1 MIGYK
6 HKLNYY
12 RRTVSGIGNLLRKVD
27 KVILTK
33 FIPATTGGIITAEN
47 DRKLLSLAPRLGGLD
62 ILIFEELCE
71 LENQNPI
78 IISEHLSNRNTG
90 QFRRHEPDPELNI
103 KKKQIKF
110 IKSDRQKKIL
120 GTIRNE
126 TSSEERKQHDLS
138 FETGA
143 SFWLKTL
150 PINEE
155 GYIPN
160 KQIF

>member
-1 MIGYK
+1 M
-6 HKLNYY
+6 
-12 RRTVSGIGNLLRKVD
+12 
-27 KVILTK
+27 
-33 FIPATTGGIITAEN
+33 
-47 DRKLLSLAPRLGGLD
+47 
-62 ILIFEELCE
+62 
-71 LENQNPI
+71 
-78 IISEHLSNRNTG
+78 ISEQLCNRITD

-103 KKKQIKF
+103 KKKQIKC

-120 GTIRNE
+120 GIIKNE

-138 FETGA
+138 LETGV
-143 SFWLKTL
+143 SSWLKTL

>member
-78 IISEHLSNRNTG
+78 MISEHLSNRNTG
-90 QFRRHEPDPELNI
+90 QFRRHEPDPELNNNM
-103 KKKQIKF
+103 KQIKST
-110 IKSDRQKKIL
+110 KNDRQEKIL
-120 GTIRNE
+120 EIINE
-126 TSSEERKQHDLS
+126 LSSKERK
-138 FETGA
+138 
-143 SFWLKTL
+143 
-150 PINEE
+150 
-155 GYIPN
+155 
-160 KQIF
+160 